1 MRHTGTKESVLAL
14 FEENRGTYFSGEEI
28 AARLSVSR
36 AAVWKAVKTLRD
48 EGYEID
54 AAPNKGY
61 CLSAETD
68 ILSAQGIRKY
78 LNPACAFRDLLVLE
92 EAESTNAFLREQAS
106 AGSPEGRV
114 VVAGRQTKGRGR
126 LGRSFY
132 SPADT
137 GIYMSLLL
145 RPANLSPDQAVSVT
159 TMAAVAACEAI
170 EEVSGKQAGIKW
182 VNDIYMEGRKVSGI
196 LTEAA
201 LSMENNRIDFIV
213 LGIGINAYAPEGGFP
228 EEIGEIA
235 GAVFSRRCDDGKNA
249 LAAAFLNRFAEYYAA
264 RESGDYVEKYRDRSL
279 VTGKEILILSPSGKR
294 RAFAE
299 DVDGQC
305 RLLVRYEDGS
315 REALSSG
322 EISIRFGSRIQS

>member
-1 MRHTGTKESVLAL
+1 
-14 FEENRGTYFSGEEI
+14 
-28 AARLSVSR
+28 
-36 AAVWKAVKTLRD
+36 
-48 EGYEID
+48 
-54 AAPNKGY
+54 
-61 CLSAETD
+61 
-68 ILSAQGIRKY
+68 
-78 LNPACAFRDLLVLE
+78 
-92 EAESTNAFLREQAS
+92 
-106 AGSPEGRV
+106 
-114 VVAGRQTKGRGR
+114 
-126 LGRSFY
+126 
-132 SPADT
+132 
-137 GIYMSLLL
+137 MSLLL
-145 RPANLSPDQAVSVT
+145 RPANLSPDQAVRIT

-249 LAAAFLNRFAEYYAA
+249 LAAAFLNRFAEYYNA
-264 RESGDYVEKYRDRSL
+264 RENGDYVEKYRNRSL

-322 EISIRFGSRIQS
+322 EISIRFGSRIRS